1 MVGRSRLLPVT
12 DVTVTWRDVI
22 APDRTGGSNNENRS
36 VESKPKQAASLK
48 RRVIVQSVSFMWSEG
63 IHYARH
69 SEGSLTE
76 PCTVDVRND
85 QRLKHNGIVYTAAG

>member
-1 MVGRSRLLPVT
+1 
-12 DVTVTWRDVI
+12 
-22 APDRTGGSNNENRS
+22 
-36 VESKPKQAASLK
+36 
-48 RRVIVQSVSFMWSEG
+48 MWSEG